1 MKTTPQNDAA
11 TGTKNDSKDATDL
24 PKVIVAPELLAEG
37 AAASDPKVE
46 KAEGTQLPAAEGA
59 TTDAAAGAA
68 GDTVADTGSGI
79 RDTVVDQQ
87 PPAAQTQTASADNG
101 ADAGKGDEEDDLPV
115 NDGRVLKYGLMAAA
129 ILGVIALFGVAFVVA
144 RNSVGTPA
152 SATAPASAPAT
163 AAGPLPLPEVRTP
176 APRLIDAT
184 GCRRG
189 QYRVEG
195 NQLVFTNCATL
206 ELAEPPAR

>member
-1 MKTTPQNDAA
+1 MKTTPDTDT
-11 TGTKNDSKDATDL
+11 TGTKSDANGKNDL
-24 PKVIVAPELLAEG
+24 PSVIIDEAALKGDG
-37 AAASDPKVE
+37 AAAGTPKVE
-46 KAEGTQLPAAEGA
+46 KTEEMTQPPVVEGTA
-59 TTDAAAGAA
+59 DASAAGTA
-68 GDTVADTGSGI
+68 GD
-79 RDTVVDQQ
+79 
-87 PPAAQTQTASADNG
+87 PTAPTATAPTATADNG
-101 ADAGKGDEEDDLPV
+101 ADAGKDEEDKLPV
-115 NDGRVLKYGLMAAA
+115 NDGKGLKYGLVAAA

-144 RNSVGTPA
+144 RNSVSSPA
-152 SATAPASAPAT
+152 PQIAVPTTGAASPGAPVPT
-163 AAGPLPLPEVRTP
+163 LPEVRTP